1 MFDSKGVPK
10 GNQISGIITALPTPL
25 LANEDVDIASLKKL
39 IDYVIKQ
46 GANGIFVLG
55 NMGEGPLLLDSQKL
69 IAVKSAIEYANKRV
83 PVLAGIAEVSPRRMI
98 DLGEKIKDL
107 NPDYLVITTPFYYRF
122 PHPDSLFSAVEKIT
136 QKLDYPTVFYHCPGA
151 TGNKLGLDTMFKIM
165 QIPQLKAIK
174 DSSGDIYL
182 FMEMLRRY
190 PDKNSRPGSILQGD
204 EFVYD
209 IGLLMGADGV
219 ITGGGTAFV
228 DTLIELYR
236 AAAIEKNQTTAFKLQ
251 QQFRKQMD
259 DMLGSELLTDWMYAI
274 KTKLKDKGLIDNNVV
289 FPFMKRNR

>member
-1 MFDSKGVPK
+1 MYKL
-10 GNQISGIITALPTPL
+10 QGIVTAIPTPL
-25 LANEDVDIASLKKL
+25 LANEDIDHQSLKKL
-39 IDYVIKQ
+39 IDYVISQ

-55 NMGEGPLLLDSQKL
+55 NMGEGPSLLDSQKF
-69 IAVKSAIEYANKRV
+69 IAVKAAVEYANKRV

-107 NPDYLVITTPFYYRF
+107 GTDCLVITTPFYYRF
-122 PHPDSLFSAVEKIT
+122 PHPDSLFGAVEKIT

-151 TGNKLGLDTMFKIM
+151 TGNKVGLDTMLKIM
-165 QIPQLKAIK
+165 QIPQIKAIK

-190 PDKNSRPGSILQGD
+190 QDKATRPCSILQGD

-228 DTLIELYR
+228 DTLVKLFH
-236 AAAIEKNQTTAFKLQ
+236 AASVEKDMIKAFSFQ

-259 DMLGSELLTDWMYAI
+259 DMLGADLLTDWMYAI
-274 KTKLKDKGLIDNNVV
+274 KTKLKEKGLIDNNVV
-289 FPFMKRNR
+289 FPFMKRTR

>member
-1 MFDSKGVPK
+1 VFGSKDALN

-25 LANEDVDIASLKKL
+25 LSNEDVDITAFKKL

-55 NMGEGPLLLDSQKL
+55 NMGEGPALLDFQKL
-69 IAVKSAIEYANKRV
+69 IAIKTAVEHVKKRV
-83 PVLAGIAEVSPRRMI
+83 PDLAGIAEVSPRRMI

-107 NPDYLVITTPFYYRF
+107 GPDYLVITTPFYYRF
-122 PHPDSLFSAVEKIT
+122 PHPDSLFGSVEKTT
-136 QKLDYPTVFYHCPGA
+136 QKLDHPTVFYHCPGA
-151 TGNKLGLDTMFKIM
+151 TGNKVGLDTMIKII
-165 QIPQLKAIK
+165 QIPQIQAIK

-182 FMEMLRRY
+182 FMELLRRY
-190 PDKNSRPGSILQGD
+190 SDKNNRPCSILQGD

-209 IGLLMGADGV
+209 ISLLMGADGV
-219 ITGGGTAFV
+219 ITGGGTVFV
-228 DTLIELYR
+228 DTLVKLFH
-236 AAAIEKNQTTAFKLQ
+236 ATSVEKDQVKAFSLQ

-259 DMLGSELLTDWMYAI
+259 DMLGPDLLTDWMYAI
-274 KTKLKDKGLIDNNVV
+274 KTKLKEKELIDNNVI